1 MDAQER
7 RLLRE
12 SLAHAVSS
20 AGPSGLRA
28 AATGFGW
35 HDLLADEPA
44 VAVSTLAELQGE
56 QLTDTTLLDD
66 IVLSAAGIGGPA
78 QVVYPDLPHAEPCS
92 LVNDRTLTVTGVTSA
107 GDRLDVRERLV
118 IPAHRSGDV
127 VIVTLD
133 RPLPEAEPT
142 GLDPG
147 SGWRRVRLDLAVTTA
162 DVLSGDAAGAAW
174 SAMRAAG
181 QRALAHELNALGR
194 RMLADAVEHVSTRE
208 QFGRKLGS
216 FQAVKHA
223 LADVRLWQECAELAA
238 EAAWEDGLPE
248 SACLAK
254 ILAGRFVRTAAAN
267 CQQVLGGMG
276 FTWEHEFHRYL
287 RRALV
292 LEPLLGSAA
301 QLRTSLG
308 AHVRTNGVP
317 RLTIL

>member
-1 MDAQER
+1 MDTEEH
-7 RLLRE
+7 RLMRA
-12 SLAHAVSS
+12 SLAQAVGS
-20 AGPSGLRA
+20 AGPGGLRA

-35 HDLLADEPA
+35 HDLLAEEPA
-44 VAVSTLAELQGE
+44 LAVSTLAELQGE
-56 QLTDTTLLDD
+56 QLTGTTLLDD
-66 IVLSAAGIGGPA
+66 IVLAAAGIGGPA
-78 QVVYPDLPHAEPCS
+78 QVVYPDLPHDDPSSVVDDSMLAI
-92 LVNDRTLTVTGVTSA
+92 TGVAVA
-107 GDRLDVRERLV
+107 GDRPDVRERLV
-118 IPAHRSGDV
+118 IPAHRGGDV

-133 RPLPEAEPT
+133 HTLPEAEPT

-162 DVLSGDAAGAAW
+162 DILAGDAAAAAW

-181 QRALAHELNALGR
+181 QRALAHELTALGR

-208 QFGRKLGS
+208 QFGRRLGS

-223 LADVRLWQECAELAA
+223 LADVRVWQECAELAA
-238 EAAWEDGLPE
+238 EASWEDGLTE

-308 AHVRTNGVP
+308 ADLRTNGVP
-317 RLTIL
+317 RLAML